1 MLIIDKKAWIRPSH
15 INSLTHSL
23 FISKY
28 TKHYLFVGIGSD
40 QSSRPRN
47 GRRICQVEAA
57 AVWGRPTAEQQRRQ
71 WLSGFAPLIWRKTG
85 YWCKVN
91 SLTFLMAH
99 YFLLETFLRILME
112 YLKNINQPICVWKNC
127 LILFLD
133 LFTSAM
139 STMVQLLRSWSS
151 ISTAAEASIASPS
164 FVISLTELRK
174 VSLTSSSLTRIQ
186 WRRRW
191 LLTSLSLGAD
201 RSRYFVSTS
210 LLQV

>member
-1 MLIIDKKAWIRPSH
+1 
-15 INSLTHSL
+15 
-23 FISKY
+23 
-28 TKHYLFVGIGSD
+28 
-40 QSSRPRN
+40 
-47 GRRICQVEAA
+47 
-57 AVWGRPTAEQQRRQ
+57 
-71 WLSGFAPLIWRKTG
+71 
-85 YWCKVN
+85 
-91 SLTFLMAH
+91 MAH

-201 RSRYFVSTS
+201 RSRWCRSAQTNLASPRRTGHREQEVIEAEVHLAEAEARVSVHTED
-210 LLQV
+210 QG